1 MYQYIG
7 IDVSKQTLQVYDGEK
22 DSSFPNERNLE
33 AFDRFIQ
40 DKKRNN
46 TEELVLIFEP
56 TGAYSSYLRKY
67 CIRENLKTKIV
78 NPAQSAYFAKAIG
91 NRSKTDK
98 VDARMLYSF
107 SVLLH
112 DKDCRV
118 PYDSEKANRLG
129 AYINSY
135 ALLVATETGVKNHLH
150 AAEHEGNITPDLLAL
165 LQTHL
170 EQIEALKEEILQQA
184 LASFQADPSLQR
196 ALENICS
203 IPGVGKISAIHLLH
217 LFLKYPEANRN
228 QLTALAGLDPMVR
241 ESGTSLHRRM
251 KISKRGSHLLRR
263 VLYCAAMSG
272 VQHNAEWKSLYDAF
286 LARGKQR
293 QVILVAVMRK
303 ILLVSHALY
312 RENRPYEERGRY
324 HEKHQT

>member
-7 IDVSKQTLQVYDGEK
+7 IDVSKQSLQVYDGEK
-22 DSSFPNERNLE
+22 DSSFPNEPNLK
-33 AFDRFIQ
+33 AFHQFIQ
-40 DKKRNN
+40 NKKEKNA
-46 TEELVLIFEP
+46 EELVLIFEP
-56 TGAYSSYLRKY
+56 TGVYSSILRKY

-78 NPAQSAYFAKAIG
+78 NPSQSAYFAKAIG

-98 VDARMLYSF
+98 VDAKMLYSF
-107 SVLLH
+107 SALLH

-118 PYDSEKANRLG
+118 PHESEQASQLG

-135 ALLVATETGVKNHLH
+135 ALLVTNETGIKNHLR
-150 AAEHEGNITPDLLAL
+150 AAEQEGSITPDLLAL
-165 LQTHL
+165 LHTHL
-170 EQIEALKEEILQQA
+170 EQLEAMKEEILQQT
-184 LASFQADPSLQR
+184 LVLIQADPSLQR
-196 ALENICS
+196 AMENICS
-203 IPGVGKISAIHLLH
+203 IPRVGKINAIHLLY
-217 LFLKYPEANRN
+217 LFLKYPEANRA
-228 QLTALAGLDPMVR
+228 QLTALAGLDPMIR
-241 ESGTSLHRRM
+241 ESGTSLHHRM

-272 VQHNAEWKSLYDAF
+272 VQHNAEWKGLYDAF

-312 RENRPYEERGRY
+312 KENRPYEERGKNY
-324 HEKHQT
+324 KKNLN

>member
-22 DSSFPNERNLE
+22 DSSFPNEPNLE

-40 DKKRNN
+40 KQKRNN

-56 TGAYSSYLRKY
+56 TGAYSSILRKY

-78 NPAQSAYFAKAIG
+78 NPSQSAYFAKAIG

-112 DKDCRV
+112 EKDIRV
-118 PYDSEKANRLG
+118 PYDSEKANQLG

-135 ALLVATETGVKNHLH
+135 ALLVANETGIKNHLH
-150 AAEHEGNITPDLLAL
+150 AAEHEGNMTPELLAL
-165 LQTHL
+165 MQTHL
-170 EQIEALKEEILQQA
+170 EQLEVMKKEILQQA
-184 LASFQADPSLQR
+184 INSIEAEPTLQR
-196 ALENICS
+196 AMENICS
-203 IPGVGKISAIHLLH
+203 IPGVGKINAIHLLYF
-217 LFLKYPEANRN
+217 FLKYPEANRN

-241 ESGTSLHRRM
+241 ESGTSLHQRM

-263 VLYCAAMSG
+263 VLYCAAMNS
-272 VQHNAEWKSLYDAF
+272 VQHNAEWKALYEAF

-293 QVILVAVMRK
+293 QVILVAIMRK

-312 RENRPYEERGRY
+312 RENRPYEERLGNQ
-324 HEKHQT
+324 KN

>member
-7 IDVSKQTLQVYDGEK
+7 IDVSKQTLQVYDGEQ
-22 DSSFPNERNLE
+22 DSSFSNEPTLQ
-33 AFDRFIQ
+33 AFNQFIQ
-40 DKKRNN
+40 NKKRDN

-56 TGAYSSYLRKY
+56 TGAYSSTLRKY
-67 CIRENLKTKIV
+67 CIRENLKAKIV
-78 NPAQSAYFAKAIG
+78 NPSQSAYFAKAIG

-135 ALLVATETGVKNHLH
+135 ALLVSTETGVKNHLH
-150 AAEHEGNITPDLLAL
+150 AAKQEGSITPDLLAL
-165 LQTHL
+165 MQTHL

-184 LASFQADPSLQR
+184 LVCIQADPILQR
-196 ALENICS
+196 ALDNICS
-203 IPGVGKISAIHLLH
+203 IPGVGKISAIHLLY

-228 QLTALAGLDPMVR
+228 QITALAGLDPMVR
-241 ESGTSLHRRM
+241 ESGTSLHHRM
-251 KISKRGSHLLRR
+251 KISKRGSHLVRR
-263 VLYCAAMSG
+263 VLYCAAMSS
-272 VQHNAEWKSLYDAF
+272 VRYNAEWKDLYEAF

-293 QVILVAVMRK
+293 QLILVAVMRK
-303 ILLVSHALY
+303 ILLLSHALY
-312 RENRPYEERGRY
+312 RENRLYEERGKY
-324 HEKHQT
+324 KKTQ

>member
-22 DSSFPNERNLE
+22 DSSFPNEPNLQ

-40 DKKRNN
+40 KQKRNN

-56 TGAYSSYLRKY
+56 TGAYSSALRKY

-78 NPAQSAYFAKAIG
+78 NPSQSAYFAKAIG

-112 DKDCRV
+112 DKDIRV
-118 PYDSEKANRLG
+118 PFDSEKANHLG

-135 ALLVATETGVKNHLH
+135 ALLVANETGIKNHLH
-150 AAEHEGNITPDLLAL
+150 AAEHEGNLTPDLLSL
-165 LQTHL
+165 LQNHL
-170 EQIEALKEEILQQA
+170 EQIQTMKEEILQQA
-184 LASFQADPSLQR
+184 IDSIEAEPTLQR
-196 ALENICS
+196 VMENICS
-203 IPGVGKISAIHLLH
+203 IPGVGKITAIHLLH

-228 QLTALAGLDPMVR
+228 QLTALSGLDPMIR
-241 ESGTSLHRRM
+241 ESGTSLHQRM

-263 VLYCAAMSG
+263 VLYCAAMSS
-272 VQHNAEWKSLYDAF
+272 VQHNAEWKSVYEAF

-293 QVILVAVMRK
+293 QVILVAIMRK
-303 ILLVSHALY
+303 ILLLSHALY
-312 RENRPYEERGRY
+312 REDRPYEER
-324 HEKHQT
+324 